1 MGGSVCGG
9 GGCGGRNG
17 VCDDIFMAAVVTIQ
31 SRLWGDDG
39 AFWGGLLGAGGGIG
53 KGGGLFPPCYYAL
66 FAGVAAILIGI
77 RFIDLGL
84 TMTPRL
90 SGIGFILTGLCG
102 VCSGFGVKFKN
113 VLWLRLCGAIVL
125 FVAAAI
131 WLYIGGQAFWGHLK
145 VN

>member
-17 VCDDIFMAAVVTIQ
+17 VCDDIFMAAVVAIQ

-39 AFWGGLLGAGGGIG
+39 AFWGGLLGAGGAIA
-53 KGGGLFPPCYYAL
+53 KGWDLFPLCYYAL
-66 FAGVAAILIGI
+66 FAGLAAILIGI

-84 TMTPRL
+84 TRTPLL

-102 VCSGFGVKFKN
+102 
-113 VLWLRLCGAIVL
+113 AILL
-125 FVAAAI
+125 FATAAI
-131 WLYIGGQAFWGHLK
+131 LDLGLHLVNKNKYTCGQEVLIILSF
-145 VN
+145 VF